1 MKGGERIAGRGGLM
15 REVAERDHGRY
26 AGRRRARGRDRPRPA
41 LFGWSAL
48 SVAAVTLAAWL

>member
-1 MKGGERIAGRGGLM
+1 MKGGERVAARGGRM
-15 REVAERDHGRY
+15 REVTERDHGRY

-41 LFGWSAL
+41 PFDWSAL